1 MDINATKINGAN
13 AKISATIMQDEINAK
28 IDKIAK
34 ELAKTTSISGF
45 RKGKV
50 PLSAVKKQYGDRLVQ
65 DAEAEALRD
74 LLSAGIEEMN
84 IENDSM
90 IGEPQISKFDKT
102 EGKIDVEVKI
112 AMRPVIE
119 LGDYASLAA
128 EFSKPAITAE
138 AVADRIKEL
147 AAAQAPFVTVEDDR
161 ELVDGDTA
169 LINFEGFVDDE
180 PFEGGKA
187 EDFSLTLGS
196 GQFIPGFEDQVVG
209 MKKEEEKEIGV
220 TFPDN
225 YQGDLAGKP
234 AIFKVKVVGIQMK
247 EEVIMDTALA
257 QKMIPGDENATMEM
271 LTEQVQTQME
281 NEELS
286 KMYNDELKPNLL
298 EIYVKA
304 FEFDL
309 PIFVVDQEM
318 DMALNKKAQTMTEE
332 ELTTIKEDQDKVQEL
347 RETFREDAEHS
358 VKATFIIDALAQ
370 KESIVVSEDEV
381 MQTIY
386 YEAMQMGQDPAE
398 SYEQYKTSG
407 YLPAIQMA
415 MVEDKV
421 LSKILNSKIK
431 EA

>member
-209 MKKEEEKEIGV
+209 MKKDEEKEIGV

-347 RETFREDAEHS
+347 RETFREDAERS

-398 SYEQYKTSG
+398 AYEQYKTSG

>member
-209 MKKEEEKEIGV
+209 MKKDEEKEIGV

-318 DMALNKKAQTMTEE
+318 DMALNKKAQTMTEK
-332 ELTTIKEDQDKVQEL
+332 ELTEIKEDQDKVQEL
-347 RETFREDAEHS
+347 RETFREDAERS